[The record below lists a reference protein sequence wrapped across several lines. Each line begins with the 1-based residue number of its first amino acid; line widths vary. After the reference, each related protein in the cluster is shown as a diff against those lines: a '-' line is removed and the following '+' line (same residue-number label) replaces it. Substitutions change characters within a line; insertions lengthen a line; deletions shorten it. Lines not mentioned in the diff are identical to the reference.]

1 MKTILSI
8 TTLLAVLAPAVHS
21 QVAGKPQ
28 MRDAATHDQ
37 LSLAMRKAEQ
47 ADPMRNLT
55 PAKGGD
61 PTLVNQPQD
70 ILTTSD
76 IVCFGGDATLVPKR
90 AIMSVPKNLGDRMK
104 FQPGSKIMGWA
115 DFYAK
120 NRGWITTIEV
130 SRVQAQG
137 NKALEEEVSNKI
149 SKSTNLVV
157 ATYQGGPISV
167 LPLKVPAED
176 AAPAPTPTATATAQ

>member
-8 TTLLAVLAPAVHS
+8 TTLLALLAPAAYS
-21 QVAGKPQ
+21 QVAAKPR
-28 MRDAATHDQ
+28 MRDAATHEQ

-47 ADPMRNLT
+47 ADPMRHLT
-55 PAKGGD
+55 PAKGAD

-70 ILTTSD
+70 ILATSD
-76 IVCFGGDATLVPKR
+76 IICFNGDATLVPKR
-90 AIMSVPKNLGDRMK
+90 AIMSMPNNLKDRMK
-104 FQPGSKIMGWA
+104 FLPGSKIMGWA

-130 SRVQAQG
+130 SRAQAEG
-137 NKALEEEVSNKI
+137 NKALDEETSKKI
-149 SKSTNLVV
+149 SKSTSLIV

-167 LPLKVPAED
+167 LPPKVPAEG
-176 AAPAPTPTATATAQ
+176 AAPAPTPTTAQAK

>member
-1 MKTILSI
+1 
-8 TTLLAVLAPAVHS
+8 LALLAPAVHS

-28 MRDAATHDQ
+28 MRDAATHEQ

-47 ADPMRNLT
+47 ADPMRNMP

-70 ILTTSD
+70 ILASSD

-90 AIMSVPKNLGDRMK
+90 AIMSMPKNLSDRMK
-104 FQPGSKIMGWA
+104 FQPGSRIMGWA

-130 SRVQAQG
+130 SRVQAEG
-137 NKALEEEVSNKI
+137 NKALDEEISKKI
-149 SKSTNLVV
+149 SKSTNLIV

-167 LPLKVPAED
+167 LPLKVPAEG
-176 AAPAPTPTATATAQ
+176 AVPAPTQTVKAK

>member
-8 TTLLAVLAPAVHS
+8 TAMLAALAPAVHA

-28 MRDAATHDQ
+28 MRDAATHEQ

-47 ADPMRNLT
+47 ADPMRNLP

-61 PTLVNQPQD
+61 PTLVNQPKD
-70 ILTTSD
+70 ILATSD
-76 IVCFGGDATLVPKR
+76 IVCFNGDATLVPKR
-90 AIMSVPKNLGDRMK
+90 AIMCIPKSMGGRLK
-104 FQPGSKIMGWA
+104 FQPGSRIMGWA

-130 SRVQAQG
+130 SRVQAEG
-137 NKALEEEVSNKI
+137 NKALDEQTTEKI
-149 SKSTNLVV
+149 SRSTNLIV

-167 LPLKVPAED
+167 LPPKVPAQG
-176 AAPAPTPTATATAQ
+176 AAPAPTPTAQAE